1 MRRTKGN
8 EHMKRLVKPLFMA
21 LGFIS
26 LGLGTLGI
34 FLPVLPTTPLYLLTV
49 FCFAR
54 GSARF
59 HNWFLSTGLYKKHL
73 ESFVKTRSM
82 TMKKKIAVCAL
93 ITAMLCVG
101 MYFSKPIYA
110 RIIIAVVLVFHWY
123 LFFFKI
129 KTAPKGTSK

>member
-1 MRRTKGN
+1 
-8 EHMKRLVKPLFMA
+8 MKKIVKPLFLA
-21 LGFIS
+21 LGFVA

-54 GSARF
+54 GSTRF

-73 ESFVKTRSM
+73 EGFIKTRSM

-93 ITAMLCVG
+93 VTAMLAVG

-110 RIIIAVVLVFHWY
+110 RIIIAAVMVFHWY

-129 KTAPKGTSK
+129 KTAPHGGKKLKDAKG